1 MEQNG
6 NDEYKNIKSKIET
19 KDATF
24 DEGCIFWNLAT
35 ILEIH
40 IGMFQILVP
49 TRVGIL
55 PEWDESDHSYK
66 SHNLLLI

>member
-6 NDEYKNIKSKIET
+6 NDENKNIKSKIET

-35 ILEIH
+35 ILEISF
-40 IGMFQILVP
+40 IFRIVFDILLE
-49 TRVGIL
+49 TYLSSSENR
-55 PEWDESDHSYK
+55 YK
-66 SHNLLLI
+66 NNFGC

>member
-19 KDATF
+19 KDAAF

-35 ILEIH
+35 ILEISF
-40 IGMFQILVP
+40 IFRIVFDILLE
-49 TRVGIL
+49 TYLSSSENR
-55 PEWDESDHSYK
+55 YK
-66 SHNLLLI
+66 NSFGC